1 MTMGQKMKQLRKEKG
16 LTMEDLATEFNKKYS
31 SKLNKTVISRLENNK
46 LSNNNKY
53 LGYYI
58 DYFGV
63 SYEWLQND
71 EQTRHTV
78 KNATIQSLMTYENFK
93 KEVNKLDLSY
103 NISYNLISVIVNSE
117 GVCFVDG
124 KRRYGFYFYCEFN
137 QLDEN
142 LQKKLFGLV
151 TELAK
156 TPLDE
161 RGDLCK
167 EEKWYLK
174 HKYFNT
180 YTGDNYLCQALD
192 TLSLSHKMDGT
203 VLDFQFTEHDI
214 EELKKKI
221 NINEFV
227 MEKVE

>member
-71 EQTRHTV
+71 EQTRHIV
-78 KNATIQSLMTYENFK
+78 KNATIQSLMTYKKFK
-93 KEVNKLDLSY
+93 QEVEKLGLRCIFYDYGVSVCLMDCDYHLATIY
-103 NISYNLISVIVNSE
+103 NTIKYFGIISFNSI
-117 GVCFVDG
+117 FSSFDTS
-124 KRRYGFYFYCEFN
+124 
-137 QLDEN
+137 
-142 LQKKLFGLV
+142 KLFNLCC
-151 TELAK
+151 ELIQ

-161 RGDLCK
+161 RG
-167 EEKWYLK
+167 
-174 HKYFNT
+174 
-180 YTGDNYLCQALD
+180 
-192 TLSLSHKMDGT
+192 
-203 VLDFQFTEHDI
+203 
-214 EELKKKI
+214 KI
-221 NINEFV
+221 
-227 MEKVE
+227 K